1 MAPFYFNVEGMRMTL
16 KAVLFD
22 MDGTLVDSESVH
34 FNIWNDLLAPF
45 GVQYDEATFCQRFS
59 GRPTLE
65 AAKEVVEKYQLTISP
80 EQLTND
86 KYAAFGRFVSS
97 NLPAFMPYAK
107 EVLEEIKA
115 SGLKMA
121 LVTGSAKDEAYPI
134 LKSYGIF
141 DWFDCVVTKDDVINP
156 KPAGDPYQLALDTL
170 QIKADEAIAVEDT
183 FTGVSAASNAN
194 VPVFAV
200 PNHFTLE
207 HDFSKAAGKFENL
220 KDLLKW
226 VQNKL

>member
-1 MAPFYFNVEGMRMTL
+1 MTL

-45 GVQYDEATFCQRFS
+45 GVQYDEAAFCQRFS

-65 AAKEVVEKYQLTISP
+65 AAKEVVTNYGLTISP
-80 EQLTND
+80 EQLTD
-86 KYAAFGRFVSS
+86 EKYAAFGRFVSS
-97 NLPAFMPYAK
+97 NLPAYMPHAK
-107 EVLEEIKA
+107 AVLEQVKA

-134 LKSYGIF
+134 LNGYGIF
-141 DWFDCVVTKDDVINP
+141 DWFDCVVTKDDVNNP

-170 QIKADEAIAVEDT
+170 NIMADEAVAVEDT
-183 FTGVSAASNAN
+183 FTGVTAASNAG
-194 VPVFAV
+194 VAVYAV

-207 HDFSKAAGKFENL
+207 HDFSKAAGVFA
-220 KDLLKW
+220 DLSEFFKW
-226 VQNKL
+226 LQTKL

>member
-1 MAPFYFNVEGMRMTL
+1 MTL

-65 AAKEVVEKYQLTISP
+65 AAKEVVTNYGLTISP
-80 EQLTND
+80 EQLTD
-86 KYAAFGRFVSS
+86 EKYAAFGRFVSS
-97 NLPAFMPYAK
+97 NLPAYMPHAK
-107 EVLEEIKA
+107 AVLEQVKA

-134 LKSYGIF
+134 LKGYGIF
-141 DWFDCVVTKDDVINP
+141 DWFDCVVTKDDVNNP
-156 KPAGDPYQLALDTL
+156 KPDGDPYQLALDTL
-170 QIKADEAIAVEDT
+170 NIMADEAVAVEDT
-183 FTGVSAASNAN
+183 FTGVSAASNAG
-194 VPVFAV
+194 VAVYAV

-207 HDFSKAAGKFENL
+207 HDFSKAAGVFA
-220 KDLLKW
+220 DLSEFFKW
-226 VQNKL
+226 LQTKL

>member
-1 MAPFYFNVEGMRMTL
+1 MTL

-45 GVQYDEATFCQRFS
+45 GVQYDETTFCQRFS

-65 AAKEVVEKYQLTISP
+65 AAKEVVTNYQLNISP
-80 EQLTND
+80 EQLTDD
-86 KYAAFGRFVSS
+86 KYAAFGRFVST
-97 NLPAFMPYAK
+97 NLPTFMPHAK
-107 EVLEEIKA
+107 AVLEQVKA

-134 LKSYGIF
+134 LKGYGIF
-141 DWFDCVVTKDDVINP
+141 DWFDCVVTKDDVNNP

-170 QIKADEAIAVEDT
+170 NITANEAVAVEDT
-183 FTGVSAASNAN
+183 FTGVTAASNAG
-194 VPVFAV
+194 VAV
-200 PNHFTLE
+200 YALPNHFTQE
-207 HDFSKAAGKFENL
+207 HDFSKAAGVFS
-220 KDLLKW
+220 DLHEFYKW
-226 VQNKL
+226 LETKL

>member
-1 MAPFYFNVEGMRMTL
+1 MAPFYFEGMRMTL
-16 KAVLFD
+16 KAVLLD

-65 AAKEVVEKYQLTISP
+65 AAKEVVTNYGLTISP
-80 EQLTND
+80 EQLTDD
-86 KYAAFGRFVSS
+86 KYAAFGRFVST
-97 NLPAFMPYAK
+97 NLPAFMPHAK
-107 EVLEEIKA
+107 AVLEQVKA

-134 LKSYGIF
+134 LKGYGIF
-141 DWFDCVVTKDDVINP
+141 DWFDCVVTKDDVNNP

-170 QIKADEAIAVEDT
+170 DIKANEAVAVEDT
-183 FTGVSAASNAN
+183 FTGVTAASNAG
-194 VPVFAV
+194 VAVYAV

-207 HDFSKAAGKFENL
+207 HDFSKAAGVFA
-220 KDLLKW
+220 DLNEFFKW
-226 VQNKL
+226 LQTKL

>member
-1 MAPFYFNVEGMRMTL
+1 MAPFYFEGMRMTL

-65 AAKEVVEKYQLTISP
+65 AAKEVVTNYGLTISP
-80 EQLTND
+80 EQLTDD
-86 KYAAFGRFVSS
+86 KYAAFGRFVSTK
-97 NLPAFMPYAK
+97 LPAFMPHAK
-107 EVLEEIKA
+107 VVLEQVKA
-115 SGLKMA
+115 SALKMA
-121 LVTGSAKDEAYPI
+121 LVTGSAKDEASPI
-134 LKSYGIF
+134 LKGYDIF
-141 DWFDCVVTKDDVINP
+141 DWFDCVVTKDDVNNP

-170 QIKADEAIAVEDT
+170 DIKANEAVAVEDT
-183 FTGVSAASNAN
+183 FTGVTAASNAG
-194 VPVFAV
+194 VAVYAV

-207 HDFSKAAGKFENL
+207 HDFSKAVGVFA
-220 KDLLKW
+220 DLNEFFKW
-226 VQNKL
+226 LQTKL

>member
-1 MAPFYFNVEGMRMTL
+1 MTL

-34 FNIWNDLLAPF
+34 FNIWNYLLAPF

-65 AAKEVVEKYQLTISP
+65 AAKEVVTNYGLTISP
-80 EQLTND
+80 EQLTD
-86 KYAAFGRFVSS
+86 EKYAAFGRFVSS
-97 NLPAFMPYAK
+97 NLPAYMPHAK
-107 EVLEEIKA
+107 AVLEQVKA

-134 LKSYGIF
+134 LKGYGIF
-141 DWFDCVVTKDDVINP
+141 DWFDCVVTKDDVNNP
-156 KPAGDPYQLALDTL
+156 KPDGDPYQLALDTL
-170 QIKADEAIAVEDT
+170 NIMADEAVAVEDT
-183 FTGVSAASNAN
+183 FTGVTAASNAG
-194 VPVFAV
+194 VAVYAV

-207 HDFSKAAGKFENL
+207 HDFSKAAGVFA
-220 KDLLKW
+220 DLSEFFKW
-226 VQNKL
+226 LQTRL